1 LAPDRDKYIDVPS
14 DTDVRYYLGIVQ
26 SSKEERLI
34 GPIIPDGIICIAPNP
49 FRNSVKIGVRVGKY
63 GRYRLEIFNVL
74 GQKIKTIFNEERQAG
89 YYEFIWDGRDGR
101 NQQLSAGV
109 YYVRFE
115 TEGYTKT
122 EKVILLK

>member
-1 LAPDRDKYIDVPS
+1 
-14 DTDVRYYLGIVQ
+14 
-26 SSKEERLI
+26 
-34 GPIIPDGIICIAPNP
+34 
-49 FRNSVKIGVRVGKY
+49 VGKY

-89 YYEFIWDGRDGR
+89 YYEFIWDGRDDR